1 MNNIYLSIENV
12 NDFACYSVLDKDTI
26 RAYRSQPQ
34 IDSSSEYV
42 DFYIN
47 SHYLQKT
54 GTQSW
59 GEWSNSLPICLSK
72 SSITTDFYYRNDI
85 DSILIIFSI
94 LFIFII
100 VLPYKIMSRAFGR
113 WLKI

>member
-1 MNNIYLSIENV
+1 MKNIYLPIENV
-12 NDFACYSVLDKDTI
+12 NDFACYSVFDKDTI
-26 RAYRSQPQ
+26 RAYKTQPQ
-34 IDSSSEYV
+34 LDSTSEYV

-59 GEWSNSLPICLSK
+59 GQWNNTLPICLTK
-72 SSITTDFYYRNDI
+72 SSITTDVYYRNDF
-85 DSILIIFSI
+85 DSVLIIFLI

>member
-1 MNNIYLSIENV
+1 MKNIYLPIESF
-12 NDFACYSVLDKDTI
+12 NDFACYSVFDKDTI
-26 RAYRSQPQ
+26 RAYKTQPQ
-34 IDSSSEYV
+34 LDSSSEYV

-54 GTQSW
+54 GTQFW
-59 GEWSNSLPICLSK
+59 GQWNNNFPTCVSQ
-72 SSITTDFYYRNDI
+72 SSFTNDVYYRNDF
-85 DSILIIFSI
+85 DSVLIIFLI

>member
-1 MNNIYLSIENV
+1 MKNIYLPIENL
-12 NDFACYSVLDKDTI
+12 NDFACYSVIDKDTI
-26 RAYRSQPQ
+26 RAYYTQPQ
-34 IDSSSEYV
+34 LDSSSEYV

-59 GEWSNSLPICLSK
+59 GQWNSSLPICVSK
-72 SSITTDFYYRNDI
+72 SSFTNDIYYRNDF
-85 DSILIIFSI
+85 DSVLIIFLI

>member
-1 MNNIYLSIENV
+1 MENIYLPVYDV
-12 NDFACYSVLDKDTI
+12 NDYACYSVLDKDTI
-26 RAYRSQPQ
+26 RAYKTQPQ
-34 IDSSSEYV
+34 LDSSSEYV

-54 GTQSW
+54 GIQSW
-59 GEWSNSLPICLSK
+59 GQWNSSLPTCFTK
-72 SSITTDFYYRNDI
+72 SSITTDIYYRNDF
-85 DSILIIFSI
+85 DSILIIFLI